1 MKINIFFLESLK
13 LKLSPEQKTRIS
25 NVIKVHATKAGK
37 MFRLKLLNFTVSCDD
52 DKYKVISQIGMGAS
66 AMDESWINITVNPK
80 KFGIFIEKYL
90 PGLIYHEASHIFR
103 GHFNQYGRT
112 LLQTVVSEGLAIVL
126 EEENIPNLT
135 VLYGIYSEKSIL
147 KYISTFKKKM
157 HSKKFNYSEWF
168 FGTGKYPN
176 WLGYYIGAYIVRKAK
191 ENNPDL
197 TADKLMSKPADYI
210 LKLSKM
216 RSL

>member
-13 LKLSPEQKTRIS
+13 LKLSLEQRKRIS
-25 NVIKVHATKAGK
+25 DTIRTHAAKAGK
-37 MFRLKLLNFTVSCDD
+37 MFRLKLLNFTVNCDSN
-52 DKYKVISQIGMGAS
+52 KNKVISQIGMGAS
-66 AMDESWINITVNPK
+66 AMDGSWINITVNPK

-112 LLQTVVSEGLAIVL
+112 LLQTAVSEGLATVF
-126 EEENIPNLT
+126 EEENVPNLT
-135 VLYGIYSEKSIL
+135 ALYGIYSEKFIL
-147 KYISTFKKKM
+147 RYLPAFKKKM

-168 FGTGKYPN
+168 FGTGKYPD

-191 ENNPDL
+191 ENNSKL
-197 TADKLMSKPADYI
+197 TADKLMSKSADHI
-210 LKLSKM
+210 LKLSKI
-216 RSL
+216 